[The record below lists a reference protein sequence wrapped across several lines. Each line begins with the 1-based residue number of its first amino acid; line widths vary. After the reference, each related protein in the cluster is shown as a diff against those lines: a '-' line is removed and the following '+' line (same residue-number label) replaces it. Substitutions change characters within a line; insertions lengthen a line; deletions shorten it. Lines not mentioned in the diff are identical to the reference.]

1 MPQLATFPTV
11 RAVMAVRAVSFGA
24 APRLALAASPAR
36 RISAYS
42 AAAPVPR
49 CGYAMPPPSLQE
61 RQELLKSHFLLG
73 KLGDSDIAALLAHAH
88 VERFAAGTEIFAK
101 GSPGQS
107 MMAVLSGSVKI
118 TSSSPEGREIVFNI
132 MGPGEIFGEIALLDG
147 LERSADLIALTDCE
161 LLVIL
166 RRDFLPLLQRRADL
180 CIMLLE
186 LLCQKLRRTS
196 EQVEDV
202 SFEHLNSRVAKAL
215 LRLADPAAA
224 GGKPAVLRVT
234 QRELGHMVGGSRES
248 VNRLLQAWQKTG
260 LVELGKG
267 TIAIRDLQG
276 MRRLV

>member
-1 MPQLATFPTV
+1 MQGRASSYAVDARPSPT
-11 RAVMAVRAVSFGA
+11 
-24 APRLALAASPAR
+24 AASRAGD
-36 RISAYS
+36 
-42 AAAPVPR
+42 AAVYNAAVPLPR
-49 CGYAMPPPSLQE
+49 FGYAMGPRIVQD

-73 KLGDSDIAALLAHAH
+73 KLGDTDIAALLAHAH
-88 VERFAAGTEIFAK
+88 SERFATGEEIFAK
-101 GSPGQS
+101 DSPGQS

-118 TSSSPEGREIVFNI
+118 TSSSSEGREIVFSI

-147 LERSADLIALTDCE
+147 LERTADATAVTDCE

-166 RRDFLPLLQRRADL
+166 RRDFLPLLQRRTDI

-215 LRLADPAAA
+215 LRLALPAGV
-224 GGKPAVLRVT
+224 GGNPAVLRVT

-248 VNRLLQAWQKTG
+248 VNRLLQVWQKTG
-260 LVELGKG
+260 LVELSKG
-267 TIAIRDLQG
+267 TIAIRDLEG
-276 MRRLV
+276 MQRLV